1 MFRLVLFHQSLPG
14 ASPWPP
20 EVPLTSEERLQFC
33 DLKFYSLMKLVML
46 ADAASYNFLDP
57 ENWAI
62 LTKEFIASN
71 DAMV

>member
-1 MFRLVLFHQSLPG
+1 MFRLVLFHQSLPNQR
-14 ASPWPP
+14 WPP
-20 EVPLTSEERLQFC
+20 ESPLTKQERLRFC

-62 LTKEFIASN
+62 LTKEFNDTN
-71 DAMV
+71 DALV